1 MVKAFLDEHGEGYDK
16 HDQLVE
22 LLAKKTLRFIMEE
35 LARSQYGLEDDD
47 KEGDGEE
54 DEEGK
59 KQKLK
64 QKQRSPRVDASVA
77 ELPVTPSVA
86 PLPICQHVPKRVQ
99 LTLHTPHEQ
108 PLLVLT
114 TPSLG
119 SRGQRGAPV
128 LYAQGQ
134 LDGIHKKLL
143 QFNTEFLGDAVPRDS
158 PLLRY
163 HSVGELTIVSGDLHT
178 HRR

>member
-1 MVKAFLDEHGEGYDK
+1 VVKAFLDEQGVGYDK

-35 LARSQYGLEDDD
+35 LARSQYGVEDDNE
-47 KEGDGEE
+47 EGDGEE
-54 DEEGK
+54 DDEEGK
-59 KQKLK
+59 KQKQK
-64 QKQRSPRVDASVA
+64 QKQKSPRVDASAA

-99 LTLHTPHEQ
+99 FTLDTTHTTHEQ
-108 PLLVLT
+108 PLLALIT
-114 TPSLG
+114 FSLG

-143 QFNTEFLGDAVPRDS
+143 QFNTEFLGDAVRAI
-158 PLLRY
+158 LLF
-163 HSVGELTIVSGDLHT
+163 STFTVSAN
-178 HRR
+178 